1 MSNGLRNYKSM
12 PNYPEAQDMHVGAF
26 VGGRGYE
33 NCIQFTIG
41 FKYACLTDNQVRDL
55 VKVLQR
61 RLKKDPEYSATGY
74 CSEYADV
81 EAQKVED
88 LRA

>member
-26 VGGRGYE
+26 VGGKEYD

-41 FKYACLTDNQVRDL
+41 FNYACLTDNQVRDL
-55 VKVLQR
+55 ITVLQKR
-61 RLKKDPEYSATGY
+61 INKDPGYSATGF
-74 CSEYADV
+74 CCEYEDV
-81 EAQKVED
+81 KARKAGG